1 MEPQIMSQILGKLLI
16 FAYEMIQV
24 IMNKLL
30 KIFNNQNGYAKMQ
43 ELRNN
48 GVQTRTIAEAISNG
62 IIEKIKPGLY
72 KLIDYPWDEHGS
84 MATVCN
90 SNMKAVICL
99 TSAAEYYELTTFN
112 PSYVTVAV
120 PHNTPRFKIDYPP
133 IKVYYFANSYY
144 SQGIKTLN
152 TTSGTVRI
160 YNKEKTIGDL
170 FRYINK
176 IGEDIA
182 VESLKTYLMNKKE
195 RDINKLLEFSE
206 ICGVKKKIDPMIK
219 AILS

>member
-1 MEPQIMSQILGKLLI
+1 MEKLI
-16 FAYEMIQV
+16 
-24 IMNKLL
+24 
-30 KIFNNQNGYAKMQ
+30 KIFNSNKGYAKMQ
-43 ELRNN
+43 ELRRK
-48 GVQTRTIAEAISNG
+48 GVQTRTVAEALSKG
-62 IIEKIKPGLY
+62 VIEKVKPGLY

-84 MATVCN
+84 MAAVCN

-120 PHNTPRFKIDYPP
+120 PHNTPRFDIDYPP
-133 IKVYYFANSYY
+133 IKVYYFADSYY
-144 SQGIKTLN
+144 PHGIENLN
-152 TTSGTVRI
+152 TKSGTVRI

-182 VESLKTYLMNKKE
+182 VESLKTYLRNKKE
-195 RDINKLLEFSE
+195 RDIPKLLEFSE
-206 ICGVKKKIDPMIK
+206 ICGVKKKIEPMIK